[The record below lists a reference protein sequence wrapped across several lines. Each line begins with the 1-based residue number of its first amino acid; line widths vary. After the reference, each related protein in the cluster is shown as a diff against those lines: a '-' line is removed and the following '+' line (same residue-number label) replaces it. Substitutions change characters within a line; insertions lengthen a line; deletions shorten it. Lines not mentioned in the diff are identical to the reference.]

1 MSPATPAVLPSA
13 RDSAAAKEILR
24 KLVALVARA
33 YYEPKH
39 MVVFD
44 ILVKVNSQR
53 DEELAK
59 ALRVQTKELHKI
71 CSKPKLDG
79 LLKSEGRAEFVGPV
93 TEGKQ
98 QRKISRTYYYI
109 DYKVFVDVVKWKIYK
124 IGKLIEKE
132 VQMQMANMPY
142 KCPRCNK
149 EYSALDFAML
159 TKTANLMP
167 LCDICSVEIVA
178 GSTGVDSAGVSEK
191 YTKFMDESQP
201 IVELLKQT
209 DKLVIPQWVSDAN
222 TNPTDGTANG
232 GDVELGFSREEGAAP
247 ANIVIEVDERTSGDT
262 DNDKIDA
269 AAKEEADALARYYAN
284 LQAQAVGES
293 PAPISSPSW
302 PLEGKRPRAED
313 EEEANSAS
321 QPPTAPVDD
330 DDDDEEFEEI

>member
-1 MSPATPAVLPSA
+1 MSSATPAVLPSA

-39 MVVFD
+39 VVVFD

-71 CSKPKLDG
+71 CGKLKLDG
-79 LLKSEGRAEFVGPV
+79 LLKFEGRAELVGPV

-98 QRKISRTYYYI
+98 QRKINRTYYYI

-124 IGKLIEKE
+124 IGKMIEKE

-142 KCPRCNK
+142 KCPRCSK

-159 TKTANLMP
+159 SKTANLMP
-167 LCDICSVEIVA
+167 LCDICGVEIIA

-209 DKLVIPQWVSDAN
+209 DKLIIPQWVSDAN
-222 TNPTDGTANG
+222 TTSVDGTANG
-232 GDVELGFSREEGAAP
+232 GDVELGFSREEGAAA
-247 ANIVIEVDERTSGDT
+247 ANIVIEVDEETNGD
-262 DNDKIDA
+262 NEKVKVDA

-284 LQAQAVGES
+284 LQAQAAGDNAL
-293 PAPISSPSW
+293 PASSPMW
-302 PLEGKRPRAED
+302 PLEAGKRPRADDEDDANGASQEPAAVDD
-313 EEEANSAS
+313 EE
-321 QPPTAPVDD
+321 
-330 DDDDEEFEEI
+330 DDEEFEEI